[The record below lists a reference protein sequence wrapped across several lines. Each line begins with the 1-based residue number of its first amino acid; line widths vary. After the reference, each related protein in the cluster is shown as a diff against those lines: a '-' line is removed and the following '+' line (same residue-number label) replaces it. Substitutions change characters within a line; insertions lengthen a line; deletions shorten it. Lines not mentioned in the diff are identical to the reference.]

1 MYQIYTDFQISE
13 KLQEGP
19 EFSRVYIFNFSMR
32 NNNAAGMAWSF
43 LTLKLQGVC
52 MDMHLYMCTC
62 IHVHVTV
69 YMYIVL
75 G

>member
-1 MYQIYTDFQISE
+1 MEQLTTFIR
-13 KLQEGP
+13 
-19 EFSRVYIFNFSMR
+19 RVYIFNFSML

-62 IHVHVTV
+62 MYTRTCYSVHVCSARLALHA
-69 YMYIVL
+69 VL
-75 G
+75 